1 MSSQRKISYR
11 AGLFDRDNLNSMENI
26 ANSLSEFEAVI
37 NECNY
42 VQALNDLW
50 DNTDIVELI
59 LSGIPS
65 YANYVTFEFVG
76 MTNIPLNTWIV
87 KHLPTDFNL
96 FDSSFEY
103 RLLCKLSSFHY
114 FRTSSDDVDCNV
126 LREHYGTV
134 CLAPKALQTLSAI
147 TSLKEE
153 EDPPESSFKKGKP
166 KRQKQKTKHAPI
178 LEYNT
183 QPLVDLNIAIP
194 RTSSDAEVALSVFLG
209 RLRDI
214 LEVCSL
220 FHVVFLLLMTR
231 RK

>member
-1 MSSQRKISYR
+1 MQTMN
-11 AGLFDRDNLNSMENI
+11 FTN
-26 ANSLSEFEAVI
+26 
-37 NECNY
+37 
-42 VQALNDLW
+42 
-50 DNTDIVELI
+50 
-59 LSGIPS
+59 
-65 YANYVTFEFVG
+65 FEFVG
-76 MTNIPLNTWIV
+76 MSNIPLNKWIV
-87 KHLPTDFNL
+87 KHFPTDFNL

-134 CLAPKALQTLSAI
+134 CLAPKALQSLSAI

-153 EDPPESSFKKGKP
+153 EDSPESSFRKGKA
-166 KRQKQKTKHAPI
+166 KRQKQKTKHTPI

-183 QPLVDLNIAIP
+183 RPLVDLNIAIP
-194 RTSSDAEVALSVFLG
+194 QTTSDAQVALSLFLG

-220 FHVVFLLLMTR
+220 CRVFTLLLM